1 MVALPAN
8 VFRVKAKGREYY
20 YFQSGRGTETA
31 GKRVRLPNDPQSV
44 SFWQAYEEL
53 AGQDQSVEPQPEAGT
68 IDALIQAYR
77 TSPEY
82 ECRKPRTK
90 EEYSRHMRTLSEILG
105 PLNVRTIRPKHVL
118 QLRDSF
124 ADTPTKADHIV
135 AMLSTLI
142 GWGVPRDYADSNPCR
157 DIGDLASSDG
167 YPPWEWE
174 DVTFAKENL
183 PPHLWWAAALALFT
197 GQRQSDCLAMDWKCI
212 SGGEV
217 SVRQAEISMRQAKTG
232 KALWIPLHNELRPIL
247 NEIPRNSTRI
257 LTNSRGRPWAS
268 GFKAAWQGAM
278 NRKEF
283 SGFRERRL
291 TFHGLRKS
299 AVCMLLESG
308 CTDGEVAAITGQSRD
323 MIQHYSVM
331 VNQRR
336 LARSAILRWENARR
350 G

>member
-8 VFRVKAKGREYY
+8 VFRVKAKGRDYY
-20 YFQSGRGTETA
+20 YFQPGRGTKYA
-31 GKRVRLPNDPQSV
+31 GKRVRLPEDPQSAT
-44 SFWQAYEEL
+44 FWHVYEEL
-53 AGQDQSVEPQPEAGT
+53 AGRDQSMKFQPKAGT
-68 IDALIQAYR
+68 VDALIHAYQE
-77 TSPEY
+77 SPEF
-82 ECRKPRTK
+82 ERRKPRTK

-105 PLNVRTIRPKHVL
+105 SLNVHTIRPKHVL

-135 AMLSTLI
+135 AMLSILMS
-142 GWGVPRDYADSNPCR
+142 WGVPRDYADSNPCR
-157 DIGDLASSDG
+157 DIGDLADSDG

-174 DVTFAKENL
+174 DITYARENL
-183 PPHLWWAAALALFT
+183 PPHLWWAAAVALYT

-212 SGGEV
+212 SSG
-217 SVRQAEISMRQAKTG
+217 EISVRQAKTG
-232 KALWIPLHNELRPIL
+232 KALWIPLHNELHPIL
-247 NEIPRNSTRI
+247 DEIPRISTRI
-257 LTNSRGRPWAS
+257 LTNSRSLPWAS
-268 GFKAAWQGAM
+268 GFRAAWQGAM

-283 SGFRERRL
+283 RGFRERRL

-308 CTDGEVAAITGQSRD
+308 CTDGEVAAITGQSRE

-336 LARSAILRWENARR
+336 LARSAILRWEDARKE
-350 G
+350 